1 MTKAVGLA
9 DVWRSPSLWLATLG
23 GWGLS
28 PYMPGTVGSL
38 VTLPVAAALVSVSTP
53 VMLGLMVALLVL
65 GSWAA
70 AEAGCTLGKTD
81 HGAIVVDE
89 LLGQLLTLWIALWL
103 LSGTTLDIQT
113 LFLGFVCFRLYDI
126 AKPWPVGWCD
136 RQFKNGFG
144 VMLDDIIAALW
155 AGMVLVGLLLLL
167 RS

>member
-53 VMLGLMVALLVL
+53 VMVGLMVALLVL

-70 AEAGCTLGKTD
+70 AEAGRTLGKTD
-81 HGAIVVDE
+81 HSAIVVDE

-103 LSGTTLDIQT
+103 LPGTTLDAQT
-113 LFLGFVCFRLYDI
+113 LCLGFACFRLYDI

-144 VMLDDIIAALW
+144 VMLDDIVAALW